1 MKFDA
6 IFYALEVADAG
17 SFSQAA
23 RNLYLSQPN
32 LSYAV
37 RQLEKD
43 LDVQLFHRVPGGVVP
58 TEDGQELIE
67 RFRIIRR
74 EYEQIQSFSELPHR
88 DFRQQLRIGSLRS
101 SRAARAFS
109 RFVKKHSGGGCQFSF
124 LNYDSLDELLDE
136 MTTNKLDLAVIGAFS
151 THVKTTYSKLK
162 SSDIEYHLIG
172 RSPICVA
179 VGRSNPLYGRT
190 EAVALEDLYPFTAV
204 QYGPTFS
211 DPSHSLL
218 HETGL
223 SLHTAGEINVT
234 GSQIFFDL
242 IAETDVI
249 GLVATWPQA
258 FRRYHEEPSTW
269 IIPLRDCELMA
280 EYGWIKPRRITLPE
294 LAQEYLDIL
303 VELY

>member
-37 RQLEKD
+37 RQLEQD
-43 LDVQLFHRVPGGVVP
+43 LGISLFHRVAGGVIP
-58 TEDGQELIE
+58 TEEGQILIE
-67 RFRIIRR
+67 RFRTIRR
-74 EYEQIQSFSELPHR
+74 EYDQIHSFAEQPHR
-88 DFRQQLRIGSLRS
+88 DFSRRLSIGSLRS

-109 RFVKKHSGGGCQFSF
+109 SFVKEYNRMGCQFSF
-124 LNYDSLDELLDE
+124 LNYDSVDELLE
-136 MTTNKLDLAVIGAFS
+136 ALSSNKLDLAVLGTFS
-151 THVKTTYSKLK
+151 THIRTTYGKFK
-162 SSDIEYHLIG
+162 NFDMEYHRIG
-172 RSPICVA
+172 ESPISVV
-179 VGRSNPLYGRT
+179 VGRNHPFYGRT
-190 EAVALEDLYPFTAV
+190 EPVDLEELYPFTAV

-223 SLHTAGEINVT
+223 SLHAAGEINVT

-249 GLVATWPQA
+249 GLVAARPQA
-258 FRRYHEEPSTW
+258 FQLYHGEPSTW
-269 IIPLRDCELMA
+269 ILPLRDCELQA
-280 EYGWIKPRRITLPE
+280 EYGWLKTTRSVLPD
-294 LAQEYLDIL
+294 LAREYLRIL
-303 VELY
+303 TGLY